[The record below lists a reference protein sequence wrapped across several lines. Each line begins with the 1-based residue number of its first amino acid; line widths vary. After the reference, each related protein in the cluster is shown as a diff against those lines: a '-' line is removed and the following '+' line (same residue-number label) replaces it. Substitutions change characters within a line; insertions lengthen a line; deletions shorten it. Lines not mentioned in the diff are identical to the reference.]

1 MICTNQP
8 KMYQPKVTSEVPAAT
23 SPHAPEEPVPSL
35 EKAVQELPSDIGGCG
50 TTPVTP
56 EPRVPTYPEISE
68 PKFKHATHKSRRV
81 GFFCRDCKQCSTD
94 PSWFRHQP
102 CVPDEYKSPEDDVKG
117 KVSQS
122 DNSSFQLK
130 VRRKNLP
137 FWRSWNRKRLAWSDF
152 WPLNLLN
159 QFKGVMIKWR
169 LRWK

>member
-1 MICTNQP
+1 
-8 KMYQPKVTSEVPAAT
+8 MYQPKVTSEVPAAT

-68 PKFKHATHKSRRV
+68 PKFKHATHKSRSV
-81 GFFCRDCKQCSTD
+81 GFSVGIANNAVQTLHGFVISHVSLMNIKALKMMKFN
-94 PSWFRHQP
+94 PLM
-102 CVPDEYKSPEDDVKG
+102 KG

-137 FWRSWNRKRLAWSDF
+137 FWRS
-152 WPLNLLN
+152 
-159 QFKGVMIKWR
+159 
-169 LRWK
+169 